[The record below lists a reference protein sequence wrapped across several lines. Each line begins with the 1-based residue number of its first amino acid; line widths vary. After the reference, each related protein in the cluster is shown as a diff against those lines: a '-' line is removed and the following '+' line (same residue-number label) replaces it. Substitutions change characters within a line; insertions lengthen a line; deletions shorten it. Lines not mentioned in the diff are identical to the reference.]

1 MGNCIN
7 YYGQQKVSKQ
17 PHASLVLLFNIK
29 FGILIFADLE
39 MAKFMDRVF
48 EMCRANT
55 ASFIPCSPPGK
66 IILLNMKERKICI
79 LVYLACPSNVFIYI
93 STLR

>member
-1 MGNCIN
+1 MGNRVY
-7 YYGQQKVSKQ
+7 YYGLQKVAKQ
-17 PHASLVLLFNIK
+17 LHASLVLLFNIK

-66 IILLNMKERKICI
+66 VLFFILLNMK
-79 LVYLACPSNVFIYI
+79 
-93 STLR
+93 